1 MNGSRAEP
9 SPRLGVGRVWLLF
22 TVLSVVWTLPL
33 SLHLTTHLPYGS
45 TDVWQN
51 LWNFWWWARS
61 IGEGSNPF
69 ETSELFH
76 PFGTSLALHTHSPLN
91 MLAMLPVSWTLGPV
105 AAYNVAQLAGLIL
118 SGVGAWLLARDLC
131 GNDRAALVAGVIFAF
146 FPHRLEQMTEHL
158 NLASVQFFP
167 FLLWAQHRLL
177 GGGGRRY
184 LVLTALFF
192 AANALVS
199 WHYGLFGVLALGW
212 MATIRAIR
220 TRSPAGL
227 LDTFWSLA
235 LGSLLV
241 APFALPL
248 ADAIV
253 SGREYVKFPHERG
266 SDLLFLL
273 LPSDHHPLLGPLVE
287 PLYRAHRSYP
297 GAGFL
302 CYVGFVPLALGVV
315 ALRRRMREALPWALM
330 GLAFLLL
337 SFGFHLHFAGEPV
350 TGPIG
355 PHLLLMGLPIFSAL
369 RVANRFHVLF
379 MLAVAVL
386 AAIGLSRVRERSRR
400 AWPIWAACGLVLF
413 EYLWL
418 PFPVRDVRSYP
429 LHPYLEQ
436 LRSDPEAGA
445 VLDIPF
451 AAGAET
457 AENMAAQTVHER
469 PLADGYVSVVE
480 PATLVKISRD
490 PDLAALRGM
499 KPPFGKQIDWS
510 RLAGLGF
517 GTVVLHRERAA
528 PWQDAQAAA
537 CQEETHYCRKAW
549 SRSRVA
555 EPVLD
560 QLSADLRR
568 RVGAPIFEDDRLEV
582 FRLRAGRVEPR

>member
-1 MNGSRAEP
+1 MNASSAESKP
-9 SPRLGVGRVWLLF
+9 GLGVGRVWLLF
-22 TVLSVVWTLPL
+22 TALSVLWTWPL

-51 LWNFWWWARS
+51 LWNFWWWARAL
-61 IGEGSNPF
+61 GEGSNPF
-69 ETSELFH
+69 ETGALFH

-91 MLAMLPVSWTLGPV
+91 MLAMLPVSWTFGPV
-105 AAYNVAQLAGLIL
+105 AAYNVAQLAGLVL

-131 GNDRAALVAGVIFAF
+131 GNDRAALVAGLIFAF

-167 FLLWAQHRLL
+167 FLLWAHHRLL

-184 LVLTALFF
+184 VVLTGLFF

-199 WHYGLFGVLALGW
+199 WHYGLFGVLALGL
-212 MATIRAIR
+212 MTAIR
-220 TRSPAGL
+220 VVSTRSRAGVAE
-227 LDTFWSLA
+227 TFWCVA

-241 APFALPL
+241 APFAFPL
-248 ADAIV
+248 ADAIA
-253 SGREYVKFPHERG
+253 SGREYVKYPYERG

-273 LPSDHHPLLGPLVE
+273 LPSDHHPILGPLVE

-302 CYVGFVPLALGVV
+302 CYVGFAPLALAWIGI
-315 ALRRRMREALPWALM
+315 RRKWREALPWALM

-337 SFGFHLHFAGEPV
+337 SFGFHLHVAGEPV
-350 TGPIG
+350 PGLRG
-355 PHLLLMGLPIFSAL
+355 PHGLLTALPIFSAL

-386 AAIGLSRVRERSRR
+386 AAIGLSQVRERRDLR
-400 AWPIWAACGLVLF
+400 WPIWAACGLVLF

-429 LHPYLEQ
+429 LHPVLEQ
-436 LRSDPEAGA
+436 LRSDPETGA

-451 AAGAET
+451 ATGADT
-457 AENMAAQTVHER
+457 VENMVAQTVHQR
-469 PLADGYVSVVE
+469 PLADGYVSVLE
-480 PATLVKISRD
+480 PATLVDISQD

-499 KPPFGKQIDWS
+499 KPGFGKQIDWA

-517 GTVVLHRERAA
+517 GTVVLHWERSAS
-528 PWQDAQAAA
+528 WQDAQRAA
-537 CQEETHYCRKAW
+537 CGEATHYCHKAW
-549 SRSRVA
+549 SRSTI
-555 EPVLD
+555 EGPVLD
-560 QLSADLRR
+560 RLSRDLRQ
-568 RVGAPIFEDDRLEV
+568 RVGPPIFADDRLEV
-582 FRLRAGRVEPR
+582 FRLGTGGS